1 MSTWT
6 RTSEECFEP
15 FPWRNKTVQAKCTPN
30 EVAGECSSGVW
41 CFGGSTFLVYLLKLK
56 VINDGNKIHLIAE
69 CDTSEKVSVKLKK
82 TNQSCDD
89 SFLQWEFEGFEASY
103 DPKPSFNVLQLIK
116 EEVPPTR
123 RWKQLLS
130 FLCGPP
136 ESCSHLSAEECSG
149 FCLLTMPP
157 MGEISKRGDTEII
170 LTENVEQCHHSS
182 NTYSLRQIFS
192 NEPGLQA
199 LMKRVRVRETGK

>member
-1 MSTWT
+1 MKWLGSVASSLVLC
-6 RTSEECFEP
+6 RVNLSCVSA
-15 FPWRNKTVQAKCTPN
+15 KTESLRMGIK
-30 EVAGECSSGVW
+30 S
-41 CFGGSTFLVYLLKLK
+41 
-56 VINDGNKIHLIAE
+56 LIAE
-69 CDTSEKVSVKLKK
+69 CDTSDKVSVKLKK

-136 ESCSHLSAEECSG
+136 ESCSHLRAEECSG

-157 MGEISKRGDTEII
+157 MGGISKRGDTEII
-170 LTENVEQCHHSS
+170 LTENVEQCHRSS
-182 NTYSLRQIFS
+182 NAYSLMNSDCSLLWKESEKQESRAGNFS
-192 NEPGLQA
+192 
-199 LMKRVRVRETGK
+199 